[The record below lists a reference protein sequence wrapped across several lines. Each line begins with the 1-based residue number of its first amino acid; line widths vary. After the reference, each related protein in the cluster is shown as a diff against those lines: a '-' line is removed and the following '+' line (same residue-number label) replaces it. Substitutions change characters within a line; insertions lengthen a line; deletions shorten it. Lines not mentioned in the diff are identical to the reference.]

1 MPKSCYLNFKS
12 CHLNFLIFL
21 FKRSDYKL
29 YFSFF
34 TIITNIGQEKNI
46 KKTLNK
52 LKQKK
57 KKKNIKIL
65 KFSMKS
71 LTFSCLICALN
82 LYFAQK
88 FPERQNLLEVTTWNR
103 KKLLKSCR
111 AQSGKAYQQ
120 TNLPCVYRTLY
131 GKVLKY
137 FL

>member
-1 MPKSCYLNFKS
+1 MLESCYLNFKS

-52 LKQKK
+52 LKQKN
-57 KKKNIKIL
+57 KKNIKIL

-82 LYFAQK
+82 LDILLRNSQK
-88 FPERQNLLEVTTWNR
+88 G
-103 KKLLKSCR
+103 KICSKLLHGTAKSWPKVPEHNLER
-111 AQSGKAYQQ
+111 P
-120 TNLPCVYRTLY
+120 TNRLIFLVYIALCMARY
-131 GKVLKY
+131 
-137 FL
+137 